1 MRWLSNSNST
11 LISRLKHS
19 SALAGTLSVAAL
31 AMTVTP
37 VQAQEDESEI
47 DTIVVTG
54 SRISR
59 SGVSTP
65 TPTTIIDSEQI
76 ALSGELKIGDLL
88 RELPAIAP
96 GVNSQN
102 SNVSFI
108 NAGLNLA
115 DLRDLGTNRT
125 LVLVNGRRRVGS
137 QPDTTAVDLNTIP
150 SAMVERIEVITG
162 GASAIYGAD
171 AVAGVVN
178 LILKDDFQGI
188 ELNAQTGVSSRGDGE
203 EYSLNATIGGNFA
216 DDRGN
221 AVFHIGWHKQGDIGF
236 EDRPG
241 GISGRQF
248 VPNPSNA
255 GPNDGVD
262 DFIIMDNIRQIGGQQ
277 ESAFILGGDVFAFNP
292 DGSLRPFELGPSGLV
307 NGVFT
312 DGGEAAI
319 GFDVRCPQARC
330 DIAVPTERFLI
341 SGAADYDLT
350 DNTTVFIDGTF
361 AANSSRSL
369 FGSVFEIPPFTNNIS
384 IDNPFVTDELR
395 QLLLD
400 NGADSVGILRSDMEL
415 GPRGSINDRRTFQIT
430 GGVKGALSETWSYE
444 AYYSF
449 GSTRFVNTKINDKF
463 ENRWAL
469 ALDAVV
475 DPETG
480 NIVCRSVL
488 EGNVQD
494 PGCVPINLLAS
505 GPAITPD
512 ALAFIHIPNATE
524 TAELRQQVASAYV
537 SGDLFDNWSGPVSL
551 ALGVEYRRESS
562 NNITS
567 AIQQAGLGFF
577 NTTRRATSGSFDVYE
592 AFAETIVPLIRDSSV
607 GDANLEAAVRWA
619 DYSTSGNATS
629 WKVGADW
636 SPTSDIRFRGV
647 VSRAVRAPNVGE
659 LFSPGSEGFITVDDP
674 CDAAFVSGGSGA
686 RAANCSALGITQPF
700 ASNAQTINIRTQTSG
715 NPELDVEK
723 SDTYTAG
730 VALTPRWVPNLTL
743 TVDYY
748 KIEIDGAINT
758 LGVQDILNNCV
769 DFDSLDNVFCN
780 SVTRDSIGNILQIR
794 RQNVNVSRFDRA
806 GFDFEAQYFVDMND
820 LGVVNFNVIAT
831 RSTKNEFILAPG
843 TLTGSNTIDNLGEF
857 GAPKWAGTANA
868 TWNKG
873 ALATN
878 ISVRYLGNMVRD
890 VQPTQPEDNR
900 ATLRAGQRWYT
911 DVAVRYQI
919 SESLTGSLGVNNVFD
934 TLSPMHPDART
945 PQGRASI
952 YDNTGRYF
960 FLGLSFKS

>member
-1 MRWLSNSNST
+1 MLWQKRDNRILLARLRQSTALVITLS
-11 LISRLKHS
+11 
-19 SALAGTLSVAAL
+19 LAGAAL
-31 AMTVTP
+31 EISP
-37 VQAQEDESEI
+37 SYAQDDDEAIEM
-47 DTIVVTG
+47 IVVTG

-59 SGVSTP
+59 SGATSSTP
-65 TPTTIIDSEQI
+65 TTVINSEQI

-88 RELPAIAP
+88 REFPAFAP
-96 GVNSQN
+96 GINSQN
-102 SNVSFI
+102 TNVSFI

-150 SAMVERIEVITG
+150 SSMIERVEVITG

-178 LILKDDFQGI
+178 LIMKDDFEGI
-188 ELNAQTGVSSRGDGE
+188 EIHAQTGVSSRGDGE
-203 EYSLNATIGGNFA
+203 EYSLAATIGGNFA

-221 AVFHIGWHKQGDIGF
+221 AVFHVSWDKESSIGF

-248 VPNPSNA
+248 IPNPSST
-255 GPNDGVD
+255 GPNDGID

-277 ESAFILGGDVFAFNP
+277 ESAFIIGGEVFAFNP

-341 SGAADYDLT
+341 SGAADYDLS
-350 DNTTVFIDGTF
+350 DQVTVFIDGTF
-361 AANSSRSL
+361 SANSSSSL

-395 QLLLD
+395 TLLQD
-400 NGADSVGILRSDMEL
+400 AGATSVGILRSDMEL
-415 GPRGSINDRRTFQIT
+415 GPRGSNNDRRMFQIT
-430 GGVKGALSETWSYE
+430 AGVKGQLEGTWSYE

-469 ALDAVV
+469 ALDAVT
-475 DPETG
+475 DPATG
-480 NIVCRSVL
+480 EIVCRSVL
-488 EGNVQD
+488 VGNVQD

-505 GPAITPD
+505 GPAITPK

-524 TAELRQQVASAYV
+524 TAELRQQVASAYL
-537 SGDLFDNWSGPVSL
+537 SGDVVDIWAGPVSL

-577 NTTRRATSGSFDVYE
+577 NTTRRATSGSFNVYE
-592 AFAETIVPLIRDSSV
+592 AFAETIVPLAKNSVV

-619 DYSTSGNATS
+619 DYSTSGTATS
-629 WKVGADW
+629 WKVGGDW
-636 SPTSDIRFRGV
+636 SPISDVRFRGV
-647 VSRAVRAPNVGE
+647 LSRAVRAPNVGE

-674 CDAAFVSGGSGA
+674 CDAAFVSGGSA
-686 RAANCSALGITQPF
+686 SRAGNCATLGITQPF

-715 NPELDVEK
+715 NPNLDVEK
-723 SDTYTAG
+723 SDTITLG
-730 VALTPRWVPNLTL
+730 IVLTPRWIPNLTL
-743 TVDYY
+743 TVDYFD
-748 KIEIDGAINT
+748 IEIKGAINT

-769 DFDSLDNVFCN
+769 DFGDLDNVFCD
-780 SVTRDSIGNILQIR
+780 SITRDGVGNILQIR

-806 GFDFEAQYFVDMND
+806 GYDFESRYVVDMDD
-820 LGVVNFNVIAT
+820 LGIVNFDVIAT

-857 GAPKWAGTANA
+857 GAPKWRGTGNV
-868 TWNKG
+868 TWIRG
-873 ALATN
+873 PLTTN
-878 ISVRYLGNMVRD
+878 FSLRYLGHQVRD

-900 ATLRAGQRWYT
+900 ATLKAAERWYA
-911 DVAVRYQI
+911 DVAVRYEV
-919 SESLTGSLGVNNVFD
+919 SERITGTFGINNVFD
-934 TLSPMHPDART
+934 TLSPSHPDSRT

-960 FLGLSFKS
+960 FIGFSFKS